1 MQYLKK
7 SKLTQTFIMIN
18 KIPNL
23 SKERISTYS
32 NTDKVSKAKLLCI
45 VVSSFKRWILI
56 KGWMV

>member
-45 VVSSFKRWILI
+45 VVSSFKR
-56 KGWMV
+56 